1 MHSIDFTKHDPEL
14 RLNWRGIF
22 YKIALNINSNP
33 TTSAIG
39 NGGTGG
45 GISINRT
52 GIFFIL
58 LISNNR
64 SVSPAMICNIN
75 SRYVK

>member
-1 MHSIDFTKHDPEL
+1 MHTIDVTKHDPEL

-39 NGGTGG
+39 NGDTRW
-45 GISINRT
+45 GITINRT
-52 GIFFIL
+52 RIIT
-58 LISNNR
+58 
-64 SVSPAMICNIN
+64 V
-75 SRYVK
+75 